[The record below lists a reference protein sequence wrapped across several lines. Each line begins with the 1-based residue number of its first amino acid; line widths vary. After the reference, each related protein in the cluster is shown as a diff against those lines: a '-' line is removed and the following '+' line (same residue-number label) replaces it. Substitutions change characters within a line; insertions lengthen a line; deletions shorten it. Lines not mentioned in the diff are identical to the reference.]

1 LKKLDYLIGLKTLK
15 LFHLWHLSN
24 ENKTILLVGKE
35 NFFSLVN
42 TPVLTSCSSVNKI
55 GNLVYKDLNIF
66 KKVTYNQF
74 ILYSILNKQIKFSNV
89 LSNYNINY
97 LFFFYKSY
105 SMLFNQKNLT
115 NIYNTN
121 LFFFKYFISKFLN
134 NFSTDKKF
142 LIKIQKNSIIL
153 NQQENLY
160 KLILL
165 KSRRLIFL
173 KEINI
178 SVQTFLAFVFSV
190 FLSKDI
196 VLFKNFLK
204 YTLEATSFPK
214 HKKYLYTLR
223 VILNLV
229 FDLTG
234 KQFNMLGIYIK
245 IKGKIGVGGS
255 LKKKI
260 FVFKKGV
267 FSFTKK
273 NQKINYTRD
282 AIRTYSGVLGFE
294 AYIAYK

>member
-1 LKKLDYLIGLKTLK
+1 LKKLDYLIVLKTLK
-15 LFHLWHLSN
+15 LFHLWYSSN
-24 ENKTILLVGKE
+24 ENKTIFLVGKE
-35 NFFSLVN
+35 NFFSLLN
-42 TPVLTSCSSVNKI
+42 TPNLNNYSSVNKI
-55 GNLVYKDLNIF
+55 SKLANQDLSIF
-66 KKVTYNQF
+66 KKLTYNQF
-74 ILYSILNKQIKFSNV
+74 ILYSILTKQIKFFNS

-105 SMLFNQKNLT
+105 SMFYSHKNLT
-115 NIYNTN
+115 NVYNTN

-134 NFSTDKKF
+134 NFLTDKKF
-142 LIKIQKNSIIL
+142 LLKIQKNSIML
-153 NQQENLY
+153 NQHENLY

-178 SVQTFLAFVFSV
+178 SIQTFLSFIFSV

-229 FDLTG
+229 FELTG

-255 LKKKI
+255 LKKKV

-282 AIRTYSGVLGFE
+282 SIRTYSGVLGFE